1 MQPRPPTN
9 AYKNLSNFSS
19 AAGNYILL
27 MRYQRLTARLL
38 ELMFIAEALLQFAI
52 QWRQFLAWMNPLL
65 LGIGFASL
73 ARLPARPDNRRVGV
87 GAITVGVLLLCYRLT
102 RF

>member
-1 MQPRPPTN
+1 
-9 AYKNLSNFSS
+9 
-19 AAGNYILL
+19 
-27 MRYQRLTARLL
+27 MRYQRLSARLL
-38 ELMFIAEALLQFAI
+38 ELLFIAEAVLQFAI
-52 QWRQFLAWMNPLL
+52 QWRQFLAWLNPLL

-73 ARLPARPDNRRVGV
+73 ARLPMRQEDGRLGV